1 MNNLPISTYYDL
13 DRDDFEGYE
22 EHFIF
27 TNYYF
32 DLEVA
37 IENNQKIKELLNHD
51 ISLFAA
57 FSNVFF
63 ITYENHLMT
72 IMQLRPLIDTVVFVL
87 IENLKNEL
95 DKLKIKERQA
105 LLGSL
110 FLKKTLFNYINPAI
124 VVDAINNRFKIS
136 LEEIER
142 ACERSLLQII
152 ETHNN

>member
-1 MNNLPISTYYDL
+1 MQSYYDL
-13 DRDDFEGYE
+13 DRDDLEGYE

-37 IENNQKIKELLNHD
+37 IENNQKIKELLNND
-51 ISLFAA
+51 ISLIAA

-87 IENLKNEL
+87 IENLKIEL
-95 DKLKIKERQA
+95 DKLKIKARQA

-110 FLKKTLFNYINPAI
+110 FLKKSLFNYIQPAI
-124 VVDAINNRFKIS
+124 VVDAINNRFKIG

-142 ACERSLLQII
+142 ACEQSLLQII
-152 ETHNN
+152 NTHNN